1 MGVEEES
8 LVHRRVVLIGS
19 EYEENLSL
27 RYLASTLA
35 AHGWGVEIL
44 AFNEPDQ
51 RDAVVRATL
60 AIDPLLVGISVPF
73 QHRAAELLSLAT
85 ELREHGYRGHL
96 CAGGHFAT
104 FEYASIL
111 RDTAALDSIVRHE
124 GEETL
129 LELCERLSRG
139 ALLAGTA
146 GLVLREAG
154 HLAIGPPRALP
165 RLDSL
170 AVPDRRGAPH
180 DVLGVRAAPI
190 VGSRGCYA
198 DCSFCCIYAYADSA
212 KGPRYR
218 MRSPENVVAEMKS
231 EHDRRGVRLFVFH
244 DDNFF
249 LPYLPKNL
257 ERYRRMAAL
266 LREAGLEGIALV
278 IKCRPNDVDPELVA
292 LLRSMGMIRAYVG
305 IETNSGE
312 GIVSLNRRI
321 TAEDNR
327 RALAVLR
334 EQDVYCSFNVLLFD
348 PEATLAGVET
358 NLAFMAEHAD
368 TPFNFCRAEVYAGTP
383 LKGMLQA
390 QGRLRG
396 DYLAWTYEMRDPRVE
411 LLFRIATTAFHG
423 RNFKPDGLA
432 NLNMGIRFDN
442 EVLRRFYPSLWD
454 PGWHASLVELSRAIG
469 ADSVARMRAALAFVR
484 GVALDDRARIK
495 AFTLDMTRAIARA
508 DLALLAQVRKA
519 RRAIEERVLAGGAR
533 LERPLGAGMPA
544 WAGES
549 FRLGNSAGR
558 DWSTEL
564 LPAPASPVHPAEQL
578 P

>member
-1 MGVEEES
+1 M
-8 LVHRRVVLIGS
+8 
-19 EYEENLSL
+19 
-27 RYLASTLA
+27 
-35 AHGWGVEIL
+35 
-44 AFNEPDQ
+44 
-51 RDAVVRATL
+51 VRAAL
-60 AIDPLLVGISVPF
+60 AIDPLLVGISIPF
-73 QHRAAELLSLAT
+73 QHRAVELLRIAT
-85 ELREHGYRGHL
+85 ELRERGYRGHL

-104 FEYASIL
+104 FEYVSIL
-111 RDTAALDSIVRHE
+111 RETAALDSIARHE
-124 GEETL
+124 GEETV
-129 LELCERLSRG
+129 LELCERLSRR
-139 ALLAGTA
+139 APLAGTA
-146 GLVLREAG
+146 GLVLREG
-154 HLAIGPPRALP
+154 NSLAIGPPRALP

-170 AVPDRRGAPH
+170 AFPDRRGVPH
-180 DVLGVRAAPI
+180 DVLGVGAAPI

-218 MRSPENVVAEMKS
+218 MRSPENVVAEMKA

-266 LREAGLEGIALV
+266 LREAGLESIALV

-321 TAEDNR
+321 TADDNR

-334 EQDVYCSFNVLLFD
+334 EQQVYCSFNVLLFD
-348 PEATLAGVET
+348 PEATLAGIET
-358 NLAFMAEHAD
+358 NLAFMEEHAE

-411 LLFRIATTAFHG
+411 LLFRIASSAFHG

-454 PGWHASLVELSRAIG
+454 QDWHASLVGLSRAIG
-469 ADSVARMRAALAFVR
+469 SDSVTRMRDALAFVR
-484 GVALDDRARIK
+484 DVPLDDRARIK
-495 AFTLDMTRAIARA
+495 AFTLDMARAVARA
-508 DLALLAQVRKA
+508 DLALLAQVRLA
-519 RRAIEERVLAGGAR
+519 RRAIEQRVLTAGAR
-533 LERPLGAGMPA
+533 VGRRLGEGMPA

-549 FRLGNSAGR
+549 WRLGSSAGR

-564 LPAPASPVHPAEQL
+564 LPAPATPTRAVERL